1 MSEKLKTISNEI
13 IRRFSP
19 CYDPSECDIPDVEEL
34 PIKEWVEK
42 YRKVLQSEF
51 DIIWVLCRNEYMSD
65 KDMHL
70 FAVWCARET
79 LKLVEN
85 PDQRSIEACNVAER
99 YARGEAT
106 YDELKLAGAA
116 ASSVAGVAAWAAARA
131 AAITAARESASSAAR
146 ESASSA
152 ARAAAR
158 AVARESARAAA
169 WESASSAARESA
181 SSAAI
186 TAQVDHILTYFE
198 K

>member
-13 IRRFSP
+13 IQRYTP
-19 CYDPSECDIPDVEEL
+19 WYDPSECGIPDGEEL

-42 YRKVLQSEF
+42 YRKVLQSEY
-51 DIIWVLCRNEYMSD
+51 DIIWLLCRNQYMSE
-65 KDMHL
+65 KDMRL

-106 YDELKLAGAA
+106 DAELKFAELA
-116 ASSVAGVAAWAAARA
+116 
-131 AAITAARESASSAAR
+131 ASSAAR
-146 ESASSA
+146 ESASSVWA
-152 ARAAAR
+152 ASMAAWA
-158 AVARESARAAA
+158 AVRAA

-181 SSAAI
+181 SSAVI
-186 TAQVDHILTYFE
+186 TAQVDHLLTYFE

>member
-13 IRRFSP
+13 IQRYTP
-19 CYDPSECDIPDVEEL
+19 WYDPSECGIPDGEEL

-42 YRKVLQSEF
+42 YRKVLQSEC
-51 DIIWVLCRNEYMSD
+51 DIIWLLCRDQYMSE
-65 KDMHL
+65 KDMRL

-106 YDELKLAGAA
+106 DAELKLAELAA
-116 ASSVAGVAAWAAARA
+116 MEARTAALEAAWAAA
-131 AAITAARESASSAAR
+131 SSAAW
-146 ESASSA
+146 
-152 ARAAAR
+152 
-158 AVARESARAAA
+158 AAA
-169 WESASSAARESA
+169 WEATGKATGKAVLAEAREAAFSK
-181 SSAAI
+181 AI
-186 TAQVDHILTYFE
+186 TAQVNHLLTYFE